1 MNSIQIKDLEVGAY
15 YEMISASSASFIHTI
30 SECTEINGGYVSLN
44 DVYTFPDNKIPISAF
59 YVLRIDSPGYTIR
72 KIHNKAAFLI

>member
-1 MNSIQIKDLEVGAY
+1 MEVLDLEVGAY
-15 YEMISASSASFIHTI
+15 YEMISVSGASFTHTI
-30 SECTEINGGYVSLN
+30 SECTEINRGYVSLN
-44 DVYTFPDNKIPISAF
+44 DVYAFPDNKIPISTF